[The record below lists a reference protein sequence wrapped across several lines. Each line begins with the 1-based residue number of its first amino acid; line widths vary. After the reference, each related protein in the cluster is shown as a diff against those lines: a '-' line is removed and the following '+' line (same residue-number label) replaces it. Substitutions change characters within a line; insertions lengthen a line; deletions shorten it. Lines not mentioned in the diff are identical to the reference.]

1 MGRIPYPL
9 LQTWKSIIQ
18 TTPSPFLLSL
28 PRLELHLH
36 LEGTL
41 TPTLRFTLARRN
53 NIPLTSARLHKT
65 FTSVEELQEAYQ
77 LLEPASIKGPG
88 VSAFFEAYYG
98 GMECLR
104 EERDFYELGM
114 EYFARAS
121 RMGVRYCEVM
131 FDPQA
136 HTRRGIPVPV
146 LMAGLRRAEL
156 DAEEK
161 LDVKREKCKCTPI
174 HNVHPARRSPLI
186 RPPALRVHR
195 PTLPPH
201 DRRHRARQQRVPAPA
216 VAQPDAHVHLK
227 QILTEPLRLHR
238 VDHGL
243 DAAVSGDLVELMRGM
258 GEGFGM
264 TICPWAYVRHCTED
278 ELFGGIRRLWDEG
291 VKISFS
297 SDSPAYVQGNWVV
310 ENLALL
316 KMKGGFSD
324 EELVQCQRNAVEMCW
339 ASEEIKKEL
348 LEEIEKFWEEWKR
361 GQVGA

>member
-1 MGRIPYPL
+1 MCILRDAPLSSALQHYESTALPYRHMIAGIGLDSNEFQHPPSLFAPL
-9 LQTWKSIIQ
+9 
-18 TTPSPFLLSL
+18 
-28 PRLELHLH
+28 
-36 LEGTL
+36 
-41 TPTLRFTLARRN
+41 
-53 NIPLTSARLHKT
+53 
-65 FTSVEELQEAYQ
+65 
-77 LLEPASIKGPG
+77 
-88 VSAFFEAYYG
+88 
-98 GMECLR
+98 
-104 EERDFYELGM
+104 
-114 EYFARAS
+114 FARAK
-121 RMGVRYCEVM
+121 RDG
-131 FDPQA
+131 FKTTA
-136 HTRRGIPVPV
+136 HS
-146 LMAGLRRAEL
+146 
-156 DAEEK
+156 D
-161 LDVKREKCKCTPI
+161 
-174 HNVHPARRSPLI
+174 
-186 RPPALRVHR
+186 
-195 PTLPPH
+195 
-201 DRRHRARQQRVPAPA
+201 

-291 VKISFS
+291 VRISFS
-297 SDSPAYVQGNWVV
+297 SDSPAYVEGNWVV